1 MILQKVP
8 GSLSVVSFKHCFKKT
23 VPFLTATP
31 LLLASVGQSFAA
43 DTVRVFTKYGIS
55 IAGIPIGNAR
65 VNTVFNGKKFKIAAN
80 GRTAGVSRL
89 VSDGRGTL
97 RAEGIIG
104 KNRAFPTSFSMD
116 TVDDKLVTKVRMSM
130 SKGNIRRLV
139 AAPPLSKRADRIPVL
154 KKHHRGILDPLS
166 AFMVPLDR
174 DGKIEPAKA
183 CNRTIPVFDGW
194 QRFNVRLSFSTTKN
208 ANLGGRDGYSG
219 PVVVCKARYM
229 PIAGHRPT
237 RKTTVYLANNKNMEL
252 WLAPVQGVPSLVP
265 VYVKIGTKVGSL
277 SLSASIFQVVGAK
290 TASSQ

>member
-1 MILQKVP
+1 MSLVSIKHYLKKSTLFLAVP
-8 GSLSVVSFKHCFKKT
+8 
-23 VPFLTATP
+23 P
-31 LLLASVGQSFAA
+31 LLVASVGQSFAA

-65 VNTVFNGKKFKIAAN
+65 VNTVFNGKKFKISAN

-97 RAEGIIG
+97 HAEGVVG
-104 KNRAFPTSFSMD
+104 KNRAFPSSFSMD

-154 KKHHRGILDPLS
+154 KQHHRNILDPLS

-208 ANLGGRDGYSG
+208 AKLGGHDGYNG
-219 PVVVCKARYM
+219 PVVVCNARYV

-237 RKTTVYLANNKNMEL
+237 RKTTVYLANNQKMEL
-252 WLAPVQGVPSLVP
+252 WLAPIKGVPTLVP
-265 VYVKIGTKVGSL
+265 VHLKIGTKIGSL
-277 SLSASIFQVVGAK
+277 TLSASIFQVAGAD
-290 TASSQ
+290 TASAQ

>member
-1 MILQKVP
+1 M
-8 GSLSVVSFKHCFKKT
+8 SLSPVSIKHYLKKSAQLLA
-23 VPFLTATP
+23 VTP
-31 LLLASVGQSFAA
+31 LLVAPAGQSFAA
-43 DTVRVFTKYGIS
+43 EKVRVFTKYGIA

-65 VNTVFNGKKFKIAAN
+65 VNTVFNGKRFKISAN

-97 RAEGIIG
+97 RSEGVVG
-104 KNRAFPTSFSMD
+104 KNRAFPSLFSMD

-130 SKGNIRRLV
+130 SRGNINRLL
-139 AAPPLSKRADRIPVL
+139 AAPPLLKSPDRIPVL
-154 KKHHRGILDPLS
+154 KKHYRSILDPLS

-194 QRFNVRLSFSTTKN
+194 QRFNIRLSFNTTKN
-208 ANLGGRDGYSG
+208 AKLGGRDGYNG
-219 PVVVCKARYM
+219 PVVVCKARYI

-237 RKTTVYLANNKNMEL
+237 RKSTVYLANNQNMEL
-252 WLAPVQGVPSLVP
+252 WLAPIKGVPTLVP
-265 VYVKIGTKVGSL
+265 VHVKIGTKVGSL
-277 SLSASIFQVVGAK
+277 TLSANIFQVAGID

>member
-1 MILQKVP
+1 ML
-8 GSLSVVSFKHCFKKT
+8 F
-23 VPFLTATP
+23 
-31 LLLASVGQSFAA
+31 ASTGQSFAA
-43 DTVRVFTKYGIS
+43 DNVRVFTKYGIS

-65 VNTVFNGKKFKIAAN
+65 VNTTFNGKRFKISAN

-97 RAEGIIG
+97 RAEGVIG
-104 KNRAFPTSFSMD
+104 KNRAFASNFSMD

-130 SKGNIRRLV
+130 SKGNIKRLL
-139 AAPPLSKRADRIPVL
+139 AAPPLSKRPDRIPVL
-154 KKHHRGILDPLS
+154 KKHHRSILDPLS
-166 AFMVPLDR
+166 AFMVPLDG

-208 ANLGGRDGYSG
+208 AKLGGRDGYNG
-219 PVVVCKARYM
+219 PVVVCKARYV

-252 WLAPVQGVPSLVP
+252 WLAPVEGVPTLVP
-265 VYVKIGTKVGSL
+265 VHVRIGTKVGSL
-277 SLSASIFQVVGAK
+277 TLSASIFQVSGTK